1 MLQYG
6 LESQNR
12 YLRNAALFNL
22 IVFLFNAL
30 ISGLLLFL
38 PQADLDYNIGY
49 VRNLL
54 SSLVL
59 SPVSSLSFKLNFSY
73 YLDGRTATVYIT
85 NVLLLMIKLYD
96 TVNLTKISSLE
107 NKVLFTS
114 HPSSSG
120 PLLLV
125 A

>member
-38 PQADLDYNIGY
+38 PQADTDYHIGCLR
-49 VRNLL
+49 VSL
-54 SSLVL
+54 SALVL
-59 SPVSSLSFKLNFSY
+59 PPASSVSHKLYFSF
-73 YLDGRTATVYIT
+73 YLDGRTATVFIT
-85 NVLLLMIKLYD
+85 NVLLLVIKLYD
-96 TVNLTKISSLE
+96 TVHLTKISSME

-114 HPSSSG
+114 YRASS
-120 PLLLV
+120 LC
-125 A
+125 

>member
-12 YLRNAALFNL
+12 HLRNAALFNL

-59 SPVSSLSFKLNFSY
+59 SPVSSRLQPYQASSTLRQQY
-73 YLDGRTATVYIT
+73 QTPGLDTDSTM
-85 NVLLLMIKLYD
+85 N
-96 TVNLTKISSLE
+96 
-107 NKVLFTS
+107 
-114 HPSSSG
+114 
-120 PLLLV
+120 
-125 A
+125 